1 MSAGRGISK
10 EHLAPLLSLA
20 VQRTSEQHPAP
31 VRVMAI
37 QVSAV
42 AAAAA
47 AVMVVVVVVHDGRCR
62 LWARSCTVQS
72 RKMLWSCCPSFC
84 R

>member
-47 AVMVVVVVVHDGRCR
+47 AVMVVVVVVVVHDGRCR

-72 RKMLWSCCPSFC
+72 RKML
-84 R
+84 

>member
-47 AVMVVVVVVHDGRCR
+47 AVMVVVVVVVHDGRCR

-72 RKMLWSCCPSFC
+72 RKML
-84 R
+84 

>member
-37 QVSAV
+37 QVSAL
-42 AAAAA
+42 A
-47 AVMVVVVVVHDGRCR
+47 AVAVVVVVHDGRCR

-72 RKMLWSCCPSFC
+72 RKML
-84 R
+84 

>member
-31 VRVMAI
+31 VGVMAI

-47 AVMVVVVVVHDGRCR
+47 AVMVVVVVVVHDGRCR

-72 RKMLWSCCPSFC
+72 RKML
-84 R
+84 